1 MSSFSLNAI
10 SPIDG
15 RYSEKTAVLSNYF
28 SEKSLIKNRLI
39 VEIEYFISLCEIPL
53 PELKS
58 FKKSDFKNLER
69 FMKIS
74 LKKMQ

>member
-15 RYSEKTAVLSNYF
+15 RYSDKTTVLSNYF

-39 VEIEYFISLCEIPL
+39 VEIEYFISLCEFDL
-53 PELKS
+53 PQLKN
-58 FKKSDFKNLER
+58 FNKANFNLFR
-69 FMKIS
+69 TNIYLCYF
-74 LKKMQ
+74 L